1 MDADI
6 SELIENIK
14 TQIDTKNTD
23 YDIFINYII
32 RNFEK
37 YRDIIT
43 DLRNTIDDTK
53 KLIKD
58 EIRDNDEDEPK
69 NNTDCEELKNEYR
82 NNLQTILDL
91 LKDKTSSE
99 KDNDNYENVHQ
110 EFVDFLQ
117 RYKFKKNPN
126 VSGPFEDR
134 DFNKKENITTDNDE
148 NNLDGQGEQED
159 EVEEEQE
166 GGKRRKRQRRVRKSK
181 KNKKSYRRRKTK
193 RG

>member
-53 KLIKD
+53 TLIKD